1 MPAPAFK
8 VRTVDGSS
16 FSRQASFV
24 PETVNKKTSEVDVTW
39 TTGARVLRVPWDD
52 EPYHEELSTDP
63 NHVRLERLE
72 NGAPLL
78 DSHHADRLD
87 DQIGSV
93 VRVWFE
99 DGVGRATV
107 RFRSNKKSQEIFQ
120 DVVNGTIRNLSIG
133 YLVYQFTERQ
143 IDTNAAYRTLL
154 ATDYEV
160 YELSFVPIPA
170 DPGAQTRSK
179 KPSKNSNPIQIRSL
193 EQMTTKNKNL
203 KTNPETTPDS
213 GTETPATRGATAA
226 APTAPPQSPDN
237 NTVDLDQV
245 RKAAVAAEKQR
256 TSSIKDFC
264 VRGGLSDTFA
274 NELIDGD
281 VPLETARERIFQKM
295 LDKDAGET
303 RTANSRVVAGDL
315 DEIETRRNALANAIL
330 HRKDPANNELHESAY
345 QYRGMSLV
353 EIAKECLDKR
363 GIVIASRRRTE
374 IAQRAFHSTSDFPAI
389 LANISH
395 KTLLGSFERLVQ
407 RQTFQPLV
415 RIGNAPDFKEMTKV
429 RLGEHPSFKEIP
441 EGAEVHA
448 GTLGESKESYRI
460 ATYGRKIGITRQAI
474 INDDLSAFNA
484 LGNFGAAGARLESL
498 LVWSIFLDNPRMGD
512 GKLLFSAAH
521 GNLTG
526 ADDPQ
531 ELGEIAL
538 SEGEYKMSV
547 QVGIDKK
554 DYLNIPPKYII
565 VPSRMKTEAL
575 KLVNKKYNPTT
586 QEDYNPFEDLM
597 VISEPR
603 LNTLIERSGD
613 KYTKKPW
620 FLAADQGDG
629 VDMIELSYLD
639 GIRAPQVET
648 RTDFDTG
655 SFEVKAWL
663 DIGAKA
669 LDWRGLYK
677 SEGNLAA

>member
-1 MPAPAFK
+1 MK
-8 VRTVDGSS
+8 
-16 FSRQASFV
+16 
-24 PETVNKKTSEVDVTW
+24 
-39 TTGARVLRVPWDD
+39 
-52 EPYHEELSTDP
+52 
-63 NHVRLERLE
+63 
-72 NGAPLL
+72 
-78 DSHHADRLD
+78 
-87 DQIGSV
+87 
-93 VRVWFE
+93 
-99 DGVGRATV
+99 
-107 RFRSNKKSQEIFQ
+107 
-120 DVVNGTIRNLSIG
+120 
-133 YLVYQFTERQ
+133 
-143 IDTNAAYRTLL
+143 
-154 ATDYEV
+154 
-160 YELSFVPIPA
+160 
-170 DPGAQTRSK
+170 
-179 KPSKNSNPIQIRSL
+179 
-193 EQMTTKNKNL
+193 TKNKNL
-203 KTNPETTPDS
+203 KTDTK
-213 GTETPATRGATAA
+213 TEEDPNDFSVTSKTRGDTPAAA
-226 APTAPPQSPDN
+226 LSSQSN
-237 NTVDLDQV
+237 AIDLDQV
-245 RKAAVAAEKQR
+245 RKAAISEEKQR
-256 TSSIKDFC
+256 TASIKDLC
-264 VRGGLSDTFA
+264 KRGKLTDDYA
-274 NELIDGD
+274 NELIEKD

-295 LDKDAGET
+295 LDADAGEV

-315 DEIETRRNALANAIL
+315 DEIETRRNALANSIL
-330 HRKDPANNELHESAY
+330 HRKDPKNYKLHESAN

-363 GIVIASRRRTE
+363 GIKVAGLRRTE
-374 IAQRAFHSTSDFPAI
+374 ITHRAFHATSDFPAI
-389 LANISH
+389 LANVSN
-395 KTLLGSFERLVQ
+395 KTLIGSFERLVQ
-407 RQTFQPLV
+407 RQTFKPLV
-415 RIGNAPDFKEMTKV
+415 TIGNAPDFKEMQKV
-429 RLGEHPSFKEIP
+429 RLGEHPSFKQIP

-512 GKLLFSAAH
+512 GKALFSAAH

-526 ADDPQ
+526 EADPQ
-531 ELGEIAL
+531 VLNEAGL
-538 SEGEYKMSV
+538 SEGEYKMSI

-554 DYLNIPPKYII
+554 DFLNIPPRYII
-565 VPSRMKTEAL
+565 VPSRMKTEAV
-575 KLVNKKYNPTT
+575 KLANSNYNPNT
-586 QEDYNPFEDLM
+586 QEDFNPFEGLS

-603 LNTLIERSGD
+603 LNVLLESNDGGF
-613 KYTKKPW
+613 TKKPW